1 MVCSKRGQNFHI
13 ARPRGSSRRRRGR
26 LYANRR
32 CRPHAQLT
40 RACGRSISATVRPR
54 PRAGSEPS
62 SCGTPS
68 IPRPRWCAGRCA
80 ARRRPERLQSFGTIM
95 LVLAMP
101 LQLAL
106 STKQVLLT
114 PLAHLALPPRSP
126 PTGCSLC
133 MAGDHWTLRWKLF
146 LMAAKQQHLAA
157 AWRRAGARAACHA
170 HASVCAEAW
179 RGPRPRS
186 GRRLVV
192 ELTDPR
198 YLAGPPGPTAELG
211 GLWSPWVS
219 YTVDIY
225 AKNMLF

>member
-1 MVCSKRGQNFHI
+1 M
-13 ARPRGSSRRRRGR
+13 
-26 LYANRR
+26 
-32 CRPHAQLT
+32 
-40 RACGRSISATVRPR
+40 
-54 PRAGSEPS
+54 
-62 SCGTPS
+62 PS
-68 IPRPRWCAGRCA
+68 IQRPRWCAGRCA
-80 ARRRPERLQSFGTIM
+80 ARQRPEWLQSFGTIT
-95 LVLAMP
+95 LVLAMA
-101 LQLAL
+101 LQLAP
-106 STKQVLLT
+106 STNKVQLT
-114 PLAHLALPPRSP
+114 PHARLAQPPRSL
-126 PTGCSLC
+126 PTGCSLW

-192 ELTDPR
+192 ELTDHR

-219 YTVDIY
+219 YRVGV
-225 AKNMLF
+225 

>member
-1 MVCSKRGQNFHI
+1 MPQTCE
-13 ARPRGSSRRRRGR
+13 A
-26 LYANRR
+26 
-32 CRPHAQLT
+32 
-40 RACGRSISATVRPR
+40 
-54 PRAGSEPS
+54 
-62 SCGTPS
+62 PS
-68 IPRPRWCAGRCA
+68 IPRARWCAGRCA
-80 ARRRPERLQSFGTIM
+80 ARRRPERLQSVGTIM

-146 LMAAKQQHLAA
+146 FMAAKRQRAA
-157 AWRRAGARAACHA
+157 VAWRRAGARAVRRA
-170 HASVCAEAW
+170 HASVCTEA
-179 RGPRPRS
+179 REGPRSRS

-192 ELTDPR
+192 EPADPR
-198 YLAGPPGPTAELG
+198 CLAGPPGPITELG

-219 YTVDIY
+219 SRVRV
-225 AKNMLF
+225 